1 MGVKRLRGELGLS
14 LVRALGLGAELGLR
28 GRRGGEGAELCQGEG
43 FRPKA
48 GLGIGR
54 RFSYLS

>member
-1 MGVKRLRGELGLS
+1 VCTLGPGGELGLY
-14 LVRALGLGAELGLR
+14 E
-28 GRRGGEGAELCQGEG
+28 RRGGEGAELCVGEG